1 MTLTN
6 DVTAMP
12 SDELSHAALEQRAE
26 QRPSESPHAHGVTPA
41 AERTL
46 DILEFIATH
55 GETRAAMLARELGIP
70 RSSVYQLLDVLE
82 RHGFVTCL
90 KDRHTYGIGLKTF
103 EMGSAYSRQHRV
115 SRIAHPVLARLVDD
129 TGENGHLAVLHG
141 SQIVYVL
148 EERAAGRPPLVSG
161 VGVRLPSHLTASGRA
176 MLAGLPRA
184 QVDALYPNRAAF
196 VDRTGIGPKSPKELR
211 ALLSQVHATGF
222 AEEHGDVTP
231 GFDSYAV
238 AIRDYNGYPIAG
250 LALTF
255 VSNALS
261 AERLD
266 ALRNRLKLAGEE
278 LSRDLR

>member
-1 MTLTN
+1 MNGTN
-6 DVTAMP
+6 NDAP
-12 SDELSHAALEQRAE
+12 QRNAAAQQSGQRL
-26 QRPSESPHAHGVTPA
+26 PDSPHAHGVTPA

-55 GETRAAMLARELGIP
+55 GETRAAMLAQTLDIP

-176 MLAGLPRA
+176 MLAGLSQA

-196 VDRTGIGPKSPKELR
+196 VDRTGVGPKSPRDLR
-211 ALLSQVHATGF
+211 ALLNAIRLTGF

-238 AIRDYNGYPIAG
+238 AVRDYNGYPIAG

-255 VSNALS
+255 VSNALGS
-261 AERLD
+261 KRLD

-278 LSRDLR
+278 LSRDLQ

>member
-1 MTLTN
+1 VNGTN
-6 DVTAMP
+6 NDAP
-12 SDELSHAALEQRAE
+12 QRNAAAQQSGQRL
-26 QRPSESPHAHGVTPA
+26 PDSPHAHGVTPA

-55 GETRAAMLARELGIP
+55 GETRAAMLAQTLDIP

-148 EERAAGRPPLVSG
+148 EERAAVRPPLVSG

-176 MLAGLPRA
+176 MLAGLSQA

-196 VDRTGIGPKSPKELR
+196 VDRTGVGPKSPRDLR
-211 ALLSQVHATGF
+211 TLLNAIRLTGF

-238 AIRDYNGYPIAG
+238 AVRDYNGYPIAG

-255 VSNALS
+255 VSNALGS
-261 AERLD
+261 ERLD

-278 LSRDLR
+278 LSRDLQ

>member
-1 MTLTN
+1 VNGTN
-6 DVTAMP
+6 NDAP
-12 SDELSHAALEQRAE
+12 QRNAAAQQSGQRL
-26 QRPSESPHAHGVTPA
+26 PDSPHAHGVTPA

-55 GETRAAMLARELGIP
+55 GETRAAMLAQTLDIP

-176 MLAGLPRA
+176 MLAGLSQA

-196 VDRTGIGPKSPKELR
+196 VDRTGVGPKSPRDLR
-211 ALLSQVHATGF
+211 ALLNAIRLTGF

-238 AIRDYNGYPIAG
+238 AVRDYNGYPIAG

-255 VSNALS
+255 VSNALGS
-261 AERLD
+261 KRLD

-278 LSRDLR
+278 LSRDLQ

>member
-1 MTLTN
+1 MNGTN
-6 DVTAMP
+6 NDAP
-12 SDELSHAALEQRAE
+12 QRNAAAQQSGQRL
-26 QRPSESPHAHGVTPA
+26 PDSPHAHGVTPA

-55 GETRAAMLARELGIP
+55 GETRAAMLAQTLDIP

-148 EERAAGRPPLVSG
+148 EERAAGRPPLVSD

-176 MLAGLPRA
+176 MLAGLSQA

-196 VDRTGIGPKSPKELR
+196 VDRTGVGPKSPRDLR
-211 ALLSQVHATGF
+211 ALLNAIRLTGF

-238 AIRDYNGYPIAG
+238 AVRDYNGYPIAG

-255 VSNALS
+255 VSNALGS
-261 AERLD
+261 KRLD

-278 LSRDLR
+278 LSRDLQ

>member
-1 MTLTN
+1 VNGTN
-6 DVTAMP
+6 NDTP
-12 SDELSHAALEQRAE
+12 QRNAAAQQSGQRL
-26 QRPSESPHAHGVTPA
+26 PDSPHAHGVTPA

-55 GETRAAMLARELGIP
+55 GETRAAMLAQTLDIP

-148 EERAAGRPPLVSG
+148 EERAAVRPPLVSG

-176 MLAGLPRA
+176 MLAGLSQA

-196 VDRTGIGPKSPKELR
+196 VDRTGVGPKSPRDLR
-211 ALLSQVHATGF
+211 TLLNAIRLTGF

-238 AIRDYNGYPIAG
+238 AVRDYNGYPIAG

-255 VSNALS
+255 VSNALGS
-261 AERLD
+261 ERLD

-278 LSRDLR
+278 LSRDLQ

>member
-1 MTLTN
+1 VNGTN
-6 DVTAMP
+6 NDAP
-12 SDELSHAALEQRAE
+12 QRNAAAQQSGQRL
-26 QRPSESPHAHGVTPA
+26 PDSPHAHGVTPA

-55 GETRAAMLARELGIP
+55 GETRAAMLAQTLDIP

-176 MLAGLPRA
+176 MLAGLSQA

-196 VDRTGIGPKSPKELR
+196 VDRTGVGPKSPRDLR
-211 ALLSQVHATGF
+211 ALLNAIRLTGF

-238 AIRDYNGYPIAG
+238 AVRDYNGYPIAG

-255 VSNALS
+255 VSNALGS
-261 AERLD
+261 ERLD

-278 LSRDLR
+278 LSRDLQ

>member
-1 MTLTN
+1 MNGTN
-6 DVTAMP
+6 NDAP
-12 SDELSHAALEQRAE
+12 QRNAAAQQSGQRL
-26 QRPSESPHAHGVTPA
+26 PDSPHAHGVTPA

-55 GETRAAMLARELGIP
+55 GETRAAMLAQTLDIP

-148 EERAAGRPPLVSG
+148 EERAAGRPPLVSD

-176 MLAGLPRA
+176 MLAGLSQA

-196 VDRTGIGPKSPKELR
+196 VDRTGVGPKSPRDLR
-211 ALLSQVHATGF
+211 ALLNAIRLTGF

-238 AIRDYNGYPIAG
+238 AVRDYNGYPIAG

-255 VSNALS
+255 VSNALGS
-261 AERLD
+261 ERLD

-278 LSRDLR
+278 LSRDLQ

>member
-1 MTLTN
+1 MNGTN
-6 DVTAMP
+6 NDAP
-12 SDELSHAALEQRAE
+12 QRNAAAQQSGQRL
-26 QRPSESPHAHGVTPA
+26 PDSPHAHGVTPA

-55 GETRAAMLARELGIP
+55 GETRAAMLAQTLDIP

-90 KDRHTYGIGLKTF
+90 KDRHTYGIGFKTF

-176 MLAGLPRA
+176 MLAGLSQA

-196 VDRTGIGPKSPKELR
+196 VDRTGVGPKSPRDLR
-211 ALLSQVHATGF
+211 TLLNAIRLTGF

-238 AIRDYNGYPIAG
+238 AVRDYNGYPIAG

-255 VSNALS
+255 VSNALGS
-261 AERLD
+261 ERLD

-278 LSRDLR
+278 LSRDLQ

>member
-1 MTLTN
+1 MNGTN
-6 DVTAMP
+6 NDAP
-12 SDELSHAALEQRAE
+12 QRNAAAQQSGQRL
-26 QRPSESPHAHGVTPA
+26 PDSPHAHGVTPA

-55 GETRAAMLARELGIP
+55 GETRAAMLAQTLDIP

-129 TGENGHLAVLHG
+129 TGENGHLAGLHG

-148 EERAAGRPPLVSG
+148 EERAAVRPPLVSG
-161 VGVRLPSHLTASGRA
+161 DGVRLPSHLTASGRA
-176 MLAGLPRA
+176 MLAGLSQA

-196 VDRTGIGPKSPKELR
+196 VDRTGVGPKSPRDLR
-211 ALLSQVHATGF
+211 TLLNAIRLTGF

-238 AIRDYNGYPIAG
+238 AVRDYNGYPIAG

-255 VSNALS
+255 VSNALGS
-261 AERLD
+261 ERLD

-278 LSRDLR
+278 LSRDLQ

>member
-1 MTLTN
+1 VNGTN
-6 DVTAMP
+6 NDTP
-12 SDELSHAALEQRAE
+12 QRNAAAQQSGQRL
-26 QRPSESPHAHGVTPA
+26 PDSPHAHGVTPA

-55 GETRAAMLARELGIP
+55 GETRAAMLAQTLDIP

-148 EERAAGRPPLVSG
+148 EERAAVRPPLVSG

-176 MLAGLPRA
+176 MLAGLSQA

-196 VDRTGIGPKSPKELR
+196 VDRTGVGPKSPRDLR
-211 ALLSQVHATGF
+211 TLLNAIRLTGF

-238 AIRDYNGYPIAG
+238 AVRDYNGYPIAG

-255 VSNALS
+255 VSNALGS
-261 AERLD
+261 KRLD

-278 LSRDLR
+278 LSRDLQ

>member
-1 MTLTN
+1 MNGTN
-6 DVTAMP
+6 NDAP
-12 SDELSHAALEQRAE
+12 QRNAAAQQSGQRL
-26 QRPSESPHAHGVTPA
+26 PDSPHAHGVTPA

-55 GETRAAMLARELGIP
+55 GETRAAMLAQTLDIP

-148 EERAAGRPPLVSG
+148 EERAAVRPPLVSG

-176 MLAGLPRA
+176 MLAGLSQA

-196 VDRTGIGPKSPKELR
+196 VDRTGVGPKSPRDLR
-211 ALLSQVHATGF
+211 ALLNAIRLTGF

-238 AIRDYNGYPIAG
+238 AVRDYNGYPIAG

-255 VSNALS
+255 VSNALGS
-261 AERLD
+261 KRLD

-278 LSRDLR
+278 LSRDLQ

>member
-1 MTLTN
+1 MNGTN
-6 DVTAMP
+6 NDAP
-12 SDELSHAALEQRAE
+12 QRNAAAQQSGQRL
-26 QRPSESPHAHGVTPA
+26 PDSPHAHGVTPA

-46 DILEFIATH
+46 DILEFITTH
-55 GETRAAMLARELGIP
+55 GETRAAMLAQTLDIP

-176 MLAGLPRA
+176 MLAGLSQA

-196 VDRTGIGPKSPKELR
+196 VDRTGVGPKSPRDLR
-211 ALLSQVHATGF
+211 ALLNAIRLTGF

-238 AIRDYNGYPIAG
+238 AVRDYNGYPIAG

-255 VSNALS
+255 VSNALGS
-261 AERLD
+261 ERLD

-278 LSRDLR
+278 LSRDLQ

>member
-1 MTLTN
+1 MNGTN
-6 DVTAMP
+6 NDAP
-12 SDELSHAALEQRAE
+12 QRNAAAQQSGQRL
-26 QRPSESPHAHGVTPA
+26 PDSPHAHGVTPA

-55 GETRAAMLARELGIP
+55 GETRAAMLAQTLDIP

-176 MLAGLPRA
+176 MLAGLSQA

-196 VDRTGIGPKSPKELR
+196 VDRTGVGPKSPRDLR
-211 ALLSQVHATGF
+211 ALLNAIRLTGF

-238 AIRDYNGYPIAG
+238 AVRDYNGYPIAG

-255 VSNALS
+255 VSNALGS
-261 AERLD
+261 ERLD

-278 LSRDLR
+278 LSRDLQ

>member
-1 MTLTN
+1 MNGTN
-6 DVTAMP
+6 NDAP
-12 SDELSHAALEQRAE
+12 QRNAAAQQSGQRL
-26 QRPSESPHAHGVTPA
+26 PESPHAHGVTPA

-55 GETRAAMLARELGIP
+55 GETRAAMLAQTLDIP

-176 MLAGLPRA
+176 MLAGLSQA

-196 VDRTGIGPKSPKELR
+196 VDRTGVGPKSPRDLR
-211 ALLSQVHATGF
+211 ALLNAIRLTGF

-238 AIRDYNGYPIAG
+238 AVRDYNGYPIAG

-255 VSNALS
+255 VSNALGS
-261 AERLD
+261 ERLD

-278 LSRDLR
+278 LSRDLQ

>member
-1 MTLTN
+1 MNGTN
-6 DVTAMP
+6 NDAP
-12 SDELSHAALEQRAE
+12 QRNAAAQQSGQRL
-26 QRPSESPHAHGVTPA
+26 PDSPHAHGVTPA

-55 GETRAAMLARELGIP
+55 GETRAAMLAQTLDIP

-148 EERAAGRPPLVSG
+148 EERAAVRPPLVSG

-176 MLAGLPRA
+176 MLAGLSQA

-196 VDRTGIGPKSPKELR
+196 VDRTGVGPKSPRDLR
-211 ALLSQVHATGF
+211 TLLNAIRLTGF

-238 AIRDYNGYPIAG
+238 AVRDYNGYPIAG

-255 VSNALS
+255 VSNALGS
-261 AERLD
+261 ERLD

-278 LSRDLR
+278 LSRDLQ

>member
-1 MTLTN
+1 MNGTN
-6 DVTAMP
+6 NDAP
-12 SDELSHAALEQRAE
+12 QRNAAAQQSGQRL
-26 QRPSESPHAHGVTPA
+26 PDSPHAHGVTPA

-55 GETRAAMLARELGIP
+55 GETRAAMLAQTLDIP

-141 SQIVYVL
+141 SQIVYVV

-176 MLAGLPRA
+176 MLAGLSQA

-196 VDRTGIGPKSPKELR
+196 VDRTGVGPKSPRDLR
-211 ALLSQVHATGF
+211 TLLNAIRLTGF

-238 AIRDYNGYPIAG
+238 AVRDYNGYPIAG

-255 VSNALS
+255 VSNALGS
-261 AERLD
+261 ERLD

-278 LSRDLR
+278 LSRDLQ